1 MERQKTINKANE
13 ILKKYGLGA
22 KNSTKEIQ
30 EELQKIIE
38 YNNKIIIEKRK
49 QIKELLDEL

>member
-1 MERQKTINKANE
+1 MERQKIINKANE

-22 KNSTKEIQ
+22 KNNTKEIQ

-38 YNNKIIIEKRK
+38 YNNKIIIEKRR